1 MQRSPLLC
9 YLQRVS
15 SPPPPVAVR
24 VFMRASFPRVFPG
37 CDSNEEQSNG
47 QNQTQVG
54 HVFAVCAD
62 LSTCQVVKLWLF
74 ISISYRHI
82 GCSQQLRTLGVR
94 ATRRL
99 NPAARQSCTFV
110 GRKG

>member
-1 MQRSPLLC
+1 MQPSSLLC

-15 SPPPPVAVR
+15 FPPAAVR
-24 VFMRASFPRVFPG
+24 VFMRASFPRVFAG

-99 NPAARQSCTFV
+99 NPSARQSRTFV